1 VQLFGKVLELCQMR
15 EKKIMSS
22 SLIPSVQKEVVFY
35 EDVITAV
42 LVVDSEGRQEIYVP
56 IRPVCDYLGIDWSA
70 QYRRI
75 GRETIL
81 AESVQGVAITTTPSA
96 DGRGGGRQEML
107 CLPLKFLPGW
117 LFGISASRV
126 KPELQEKILRY
137 QRESYDVLWEAFQE
151 GRLTTEPG
159 FGDLLTAD
167 SPAAQAYKMASA
179 IMQMARQQLM
189 LEAELETHA
198 SKLSDHETRLET
210 LEIAIGDPGHHI
222 TPEQAMQ
229 ISQAVKAVAHELGK
243 RTRRN
248 EYGGVY
254 GELYRRYEVNS
265 YKHLPKDKFEDA
277 LNWLNEW
284 LQSLVGDAPF

>member
-1 VQLFGKVLELCQMR
+1 MW

-22 SLIPSVQKEVVFY
+22 SLIPSIQKEVVFY

-75 GRETIL
+75 RREAIL

-96 DGRGGGRQEML
+96 DGRGGGRQEMF

-137 QRESYDVLWEAFQE
+137 QRESYDVLWEAFQV

-159 FGDLLTAD
+159 FDDLLTAD

-179 IMQMARQQLM
+179 IMHMARQQLM

-254 GELYRRYEVNS
+254 GELYRRYKVNS

-284 LQSLVGDAPF
+284 LQSLVGDVPF